1 MELSLGV
8 IGLGKMAKSLLLPL
22 LERGD
27 FRPDEIFGVVGRRES
42 VQSTLS
48 QFPDGIHIVSSDNPI
63 ATKVWSAPIKI
74 LAVKPQQLVD
84 IEASLSG
91 SDQEC
96 SQDSLLISLL
106 AGVTLRRLQKI
117 FKDHVCIRAVP
128 NTPVVIKQGLTGLA
142 WGDGISDE
150 QRSLVKEIFNPI
162 SEVFEF
168 KEQQL
173 DAFLALT
180 SSGPAYVALMTEALA
195 DGAVAA
201 GLPRSMANYLSHRTL
216 YGTSLL
222 LKEKNLHP
230 SELKDM
236 VASPGGTTIT
246 ALRHLEMAGLRSALI
261 EAVVLA
267 AERSREL
274 G

>member
-1 MELSLGV
+1 VAISLGV
-8 IGLGKMAKSLLLPL
+8 IGLGRMAQSLLLPL

-27 FRPDEIFGVVGRRES
+27 FSPDEIFGVVRKKES
-42 VQSTLS
+42 IKKKLS
-48 QFPDGIHIVSSDNPI
+48 QLPEGIRVVSADDPLSVE
-63 ATKVWSAPIKI
+63 VWSAPIKI
-74 LAVKPQQLVD
+74 LAVKPQQFSD
-84 IEASLSG
+84 IEENLNQL
-91 SDQEC
+91 DQTS
-96 SQDSLLISLL
+96 SQKPLLISLL
-106 AGVTLRRLQKI
+106 AGVPLGKLQEA
-117 FKDHVCIRAVP
+117 FKGHVCVRAVP

-142 WGDGISDE
+142 WGEEISIK
-150 QRSLVKEIFNPI
+150 QRLRVKEIFNPI

-168 KEQQL
+168 PEYQL

-201 GLPRSMANYLSHRTL
+201 GLPRSAANYLSHRTL

-222 LKEKNLHP
+222 LKEKNWHP
-230 SELKDM
+230 GELKDM

-246 ALRHLEMAGLRSALI
+246 ALRHLEMVGLRSALI

-274 G
+274 A